1 MTKLELSKQFRDYPD
16 VLSVDQAG
24 ELLGVSVKQVY
35 RLLKKQA
42 IPSVR
47 IGRSHRIAKSSLVD
61 FIRGGKQKNVSKIV
75 WTCAEPCGMLVFGKK
90 EKSP

>member
-16 VLSVDQAG
+16 VLGVDQAS
-24 ELLGVSVKQVY
+24 ELLGVSTKQVY
-35 RLLKKQA
+35 RLLRDKA
-42 IPSVR
+42 VPSVR
-47 IGRSHRIAKSSLVD
+47 IGRAHRIAKTNLID

-75 WTCAEPCGMLVFGKK
+75 WTCAESCGMLVFGKK